1 MPAHLADEWFR
12 LAVEA
17 APCAMVMVNHRGVI
31 VLVNAQTEKL
41 CGYSSEELL
50 GEFVEILVPDFLRRA
65 HVALQRTF
73 ERRPRTRPMRAAP
86 HLYACRKDGSQ
97 FPVEIGLNPIQTK
110 DGTWVLSSIVDIS
123 ERKYAETQLRESE
136 QRFRVAVESAANAM
150 VMVDHKGK
158 IVLANAHAEELFG
171 YSRSEL
177 VGEFVETLVPVSLR
191 KIHSN
196 LRDRLVKQPQARRM
210 GVGRD
215 LKARRKDGSQF
226 PVEIGLNPIQTKE
239 GTWVLGAIVDISERK
254 RAEAQLRESEERFR
268 NMADNSP
275 VLIWMSGPDKQCTFF
290 NKKWLEFTGR
300 TLEEE
305 LGNGWVDKVH
315 PEDRP
320 RCLKVYERAFDDRR
334 SFEMEYRLRR
344 KDEEYRWLL
353 DAGVPRLGPSGVF
366 AGYVGSCLDI
376 TDFKRAQEVTLGRQK
391 LESLGLLASGMAH
404 DFSNM
409 QSSIIG
415 LSEILL
421 ENTGLDSLA
430 AEEIR
435 EIKKIALHGSEIVHQ
450 LMIYVGEDDAYL
462 EPVNIALLIE
472 EMGELLRLSISKR
485 VRMTTHLDKSL
496 PSIQANA
503 SHMRQLL
510 MNLIINASEAVGEKE
525 GAIDV
530 SASLIKVT
538 GQHRLDISSRLPEGD
553 YMHLAVS
560 DTGCGIPKEI
570 QRKIFDPFYTTKVT
584 GRGLGLAV
592 VQGIVRRYG
601 GIVDL
606 KSAPNKDTRFEIWL
620 PYARPVAKSR
630 STTRS
635 LDKRGAP
642 RVTST
647 LSAPATSNGFT

>member
-1 MPAHLADEWFR
+1 LPAHLADEWFR

-41 CGYSSEELL
+41 FGYSGEELL
-50 GEFVEILVPDFLRRA
+50 GEFVELLVPDFLRRA
-65 HVALQRTF
+65 DAALRRTF
-73 ERRPRTRPMRAAP
+73 EREPRTRPMGAAP
-86 HLYACRKDGSQ
+86 DLYACRKDGSQ

-123 ERKYAETQLRESE
+123 QRKYAETQLRESE
-136 QRFRVAVESAANAM
+136 ERFRLAVESVPNAM
-150 VMVDHKGK
+150 VMVDPKGK
-158 IVLANAHAEELFG
+158 IVLVNAHAEELFG

-177 VGEFVETLVPVSLR
+177 VGEFVETLVPGSLR
-191 KIHSN
+191 KIQSS
-196 LRDRLVKQPQARRM
+196 LRDRFVKRPDARGM

-275 VLIWMSGPDKQCTFF
+275 VLIWMSGTDKQCTFF
-290 NKKWLEFTGR
+290 NKGWLEFTGR

-305 LGNGWVDKVH
+305 LGSGWVDKVH
-315 PEDRP
+315 PDDRS
-320 RCLKVYERAFDDRR
+320 RCLQVYERAFDNRR
-334 SFEMEYRLRR
+334 SFQMEYRLRR

-353 DAGVPRLGPSGVF
+353 DTGVPRFGPSGVF

-450 LMIYVGEDDAYL
+450 LMIYVGEHDADL

-472 EMGELLRLSISKR
+472 EMRELLRLSISKH

-496 PSIQANA
+496 PPIQANA

-510 MNLIINASEAVGEKE
+510 MNLIINASEAVGERD

-538 GQHRLDISSRLPEGD
+538 GQHRVEINPRLPDGD

-560 DTGCGIPKEI
+560 DTGCGIPKEL

-592 VQGIVRRYG
+592 VQGIVSRYSG
-601 GIVDL
+601 SVDV
-606 KSAPNKDTRFEIWL
+606 KSTPNKDTRFEIWL
-620 PYARPVAKSR
+620 PYARQMTKARPTIRRAAVR
-630 STTRS
+630 
-635 LDKRGAP
+635 
-642 RVTST
+642 
-647 LSAPATSNGFT
+647 

>member
-1 MPAHLADEWFR
+1 
-12 LAVEA
+12 
-17 APCAMVMVNHRGVI
+17 MVLVNHRGVI

-50 GEFVEILVPDFLRRA
+50 GEFVEILVPDFLSRA
-65 HVALQRTF
+65 DVALRRTL
-73 ERRPRTRPMRAAP
+73 EREPRARPMEAGP
-86 HLYACRKDGSQ
+86 GLYACRKDGSQ
-97 FPVEIGLNPIQTK
+97 FPVEIGLNPIRTK

-123 ERKYAETQLRESE
+123 ERRYAEAQLRESE
-136 QRFRVAVESAANAM
+136 ERFRLAVESVPNAM

-158 IVLANAHAEELFG
+158 IVLVNAHAEELFG

-177 VGEFVETLVPVSLR
+177 VGEFVETLVPGSLR
-191 KIHSN
+191 KIQSS
-196 LRDRLVKQPQARRM
+196 LRDRFVKRSEARGM

-226 PVEIGLNPIQTKE
+226 PVEIGLNRIQTKE
-239 GTWVLGAIVDISERK
+239 GAWVLGAIVDISERK

-275 VLIWMSGPDKQCTFF
+275 VMIWMSGPDKQCTFF
-290 NKKWLEFTGR
+290 NKRWLEFTGR
-300 TLEEE
+300 ALEAE
-305 LGNGWVDKVH
+305 LGSGWVDKVH
-315 PEDRP
+315 PEDRS
-320 RCLKVYERAFDDRR
+320 RCLQVYERAFDNRR
-334 SFEMEYRLRR
+334 SFQMEYRLRR
-344 KDEEYRWLL
+344 KDDEYRWLL
-353 DAGVPRLGPSGVF
+353 YTGVPRFGPSGVF

-404 DFSNM
+404 DFSNL

-435 EIKKIALHGSEIVHQ
+435 EIKKIALHGSEIVHE
-450 LMIYVGEDDAYL
+450 LMIYVGEDDANL
-462 EPVNIALLIE
+462 EPVNMALLID
-472 EMGELLRLSISKR
+472 EMGELLRLSISKN

-496 PSIQANA
+496 PPIQANA

-510 MNLIINASEAVGEKE
+510 MNLIINASEAVGERE
-525 GAIDV
+525 GTIDV

-538 GQHRLDISSRLPEGD
+538 GEHGLDIGSRLPEGD
-553 YMHLAVS
+553 YMHLTVS

-570 QRKIFDPFYTTKVT
+570 RRKIFDPFYTTKVT

-606 KSAPNKDTRFEIWL
+606 KSAPNKETQFEIWL
-620 PYARPVAKSR
+620 PYARQVTEAR
-630 STTRS
+630 STTRNS
-635 LDKRGAP
+635 DKKRRTACH
-642 RVTST
+642 VESKC
-647 LSAPATSNGFT
+647 ANHV